1 MKTIRFFVLLAAVL
15 TFAACDKDKD
25 DLRHERDIVYTV
37 AEETTTVHLTTEA
50 EWDALLDQFCNY
62 AEGGSSVTFRNAKSA
77 NKSATKEAVTYST
90 TSREEMKRWMAQM
103 EDEGKTVTVTYDP
116 ATGTWNGTA
125 YATAQQP
132 QQDDCYTGVLVSVG
146 NPALDSIVPPG
157 IVAALRISDDSTL
170 IIAMD
175 GQWFWNGLV
184 LDGVTYS
191 DGDTV
196 TLCGTVLTAQDYYG
210 NEFLVLELGEAI
222 SPVPLPNSYD
232 TSAVS
237 LVMQFKVDYLSHQ
250 LEGYHIDTIRGY
262 RNSSS
267 AIPFRMQYCAPGDFG
282 SVKLFYGP
290 TGDTLFSGG
299 IVWMGCGSIEHPA
312 AYNTDFTVMYN
323 MPPYPGQEAFY
334 MVGGPV
340 STFADLCHYF
350 ENDISTDSLCL
361 WLWEAVSSSNV
372 YQDWTVPAYQMQM
385 PRFGIYFYQPSV
397 GVGNPVDWDYILF
410 LERQL

>member
-1 MKTIRFFVLLAAVL
+1 MKTNLKLVVLLAAVIC
-15 TFAACDKDKD
+15 FAACEKNNEM
-25 DLRHERDIVYTV
+25 RHERDIVYTV
-37 AEETTTVHLTTEA
+37 AEETTTVHLTSEA
-50 EWDALLDQFCNY
+50 EWQQLLDHFCDY
-62 AEGGSSVTFRNAKSA
+62 AEGGSSVTFRNANRTA
-77 NKSATKEAVTYST
+77 TSATKETVTYST
-90 TSREEMKRWMAQM
+90 TDREEMKRWMAQM

-125 YATAQQP
+125 YATVPQP
-132 QQDDCYTGVLVSVG
+132 QDDDCYTGVLVSVG
-146 NPALDSIVPPG
+146 NPAMDSIVPQG
-157 IVAALRISDDSTL
+157 LVAALRISDDSTM

-350 ENDISTDSLCL
+350 ENDISTDRLCL
-361 WLWEAVSSSNV
+361 LLWEAVSSSNV

-397 GVGNPVDWDYILF
+397 GDGNPVDWDYILF